1 MQPPQASSQVPAG
14 HLRRIVSQLVSIM
27 ADQCHESMRHCIKL
41 RGCCMQLDIIGSNIH
56 APLVER
62 LIELPMD
69 ISGGRLDGDFHLRSH
84 DPATWHFPAID
95 GRIRHVKSCRP
106 ELS

>member
-1 MQPPQASSQVPAG
+1 V
-14 HLRRIVSQLVSIM
+14 
-27 ADQCHESMRHCIKL
+27 
-41 RGCCMQLDIIGSNIH
+41 QLDVVGSNIH

-84 DPATWHFPAID
+84 DAKTWHFPAID
-95 GRIRHVKSCRP
+95 GRLRHGNLTARSTTGLVLGVATRRKLPVDLADLRSASKHRWCSKAWVGRWICQQGQR
-106 ELS
+106 